1 MPPKLQD
8 RIAIL
13 FIDCWGSKPMYQF
26 LGFRPSK
33 IKFLGF
39 VLLKLVLLVIAVNG
53 GDQVKRLPGY
63 NGDLPFTLETGY
75 VGVGESEEVQ
85 LFYYFVESQKD
96 PLQDPLV
103 LWIPG
108 GPSCT
113 ALGSLFFASVS
124 TPKEKEQR
132 DEKIEEEELSVSFN
146 MEEEIDLK
154 EI

>member
-1 MPPKLQD
+1 MMPPKLQD

-113 ALGSLFFASVS
+113 ALGSLFFASGPLAFDIREYDGGLPSLVLNPFAWTQVKAALIS
-124 TPKEKEQR
+124 
-132 DEKIEEEELSVSFN
+132 
-146 MEEEIDLK
+146 
-154 EI
+154 